1 MRKHFIMVIL
11 IVSMLLTGCGQ
22 YTARNLGGTSTETLQ
37 PNVKLVNVTWKEKS
51 LWIITRPMQPNE
63 KAETY
68 EFKESSLMGVLE
80 GKIIIKEVKQ

>member
-1 MRKHFIMVIL
+1 MKKYFILLAIL
-11 IVSMLLTGCGQ
+11 MIILTGSCGQ
-22 YTARNLGGTSTETLQ
+22 YTARNLGGTATETLA

-51 LWIITRPMQPNE
+51 LWLVTRPMKPDE